1 MLPATI
7 NQDGSSNPPDRRP
20 SSTPIAQA
28 SPQDNDNNRTNTNEA
43 QPQTFLPTP
52 QTTTTTTHHHT
63 DEEDA
68 ALARQ
73 AAILIRKLRHDAAEL
88 ANRPSPASIEDLL
101 PVIELHRRVARLV
114 RPPSSAER
122 HKWEQVLDTLGRS
135 RSAHEEIRNLDREDR
150 VDCEKMKD
158 ECAYIR
164 RKCIRYCKWYDK
176 VQEQVN
182 ALFDDDDDDDDG
194 EGDGDD
200 KGEEE
205 KDDEEE
211 EEVTSAELYD
221 FLVGSMGEQEQQL
234 EEILDELIDVMQGID
249 DRMAWLEGQ
258 EERTM
263 GIIRGLSRMERMVVD
278 ILFSF
283 DCWFGEE

>member
-7 NQDGSSNPPDRRP
+7 NQDGSPSSPDPRP
-20 SSTPIAQA
+20 SSTPIAQD
-28 SPQDNDNNRTNTNEA
+28 SPQDNDNNNRTNTNEA
-43 QPQTFLPTP
+43 QPPTFLPTP
-52 QTTTTTTHHHT
+52 QTTTTTTTHHHT
-63 DEEDA
+63 DEEEDA

-73 AAILIRKLRHDAAEL
+73 AAILVRKLRHDAAEL
-88 ANRPSPASIEDLL
+88 ANRPSPASIADLL

-150 VDCEKMKD
+150 VDCEKMRD

-182 ALFDDDDDDDDG
+182 ALFDDDDGD
-194 EGDGDD
+194 GDGDD
-200 KGEEE
+200 KGEVE
-205 KDDEEE
+205 EEE
-211 EEVTSAELYD
+211 EEVTAAELYD

-234 EEILDELIDVMQGID
+234 EEILDEVIAVMQGID

>member
-1 MLPATI
+1 MLPENT
-7 NQDGSSNPPDRRP
+7 NEDGSHNAPNPRP

-28 SPQDNDNNRTNTNEA
+28 SPQDAANETTNTNEA
-43 QPQTFLPTP
+43 QPPQNLSSTHQTNPH
-52 QTTTTTTHHHT
+52 QA
-63 DEEDA
+63 DEEEA
-68 ALARQ
+68 ALQRQ
-73 AAILIRKLRHDAAEL
+73 AVILVRKLRHDAAEL
-88 ANRPSPASIEDLL
+88 QNRSPASIDDLL

-114 RPPSSAER
+114 RPPNSAER

-135 RSAHEEIRNLDREDR
+135 RSAHEEIRSLDRQDR
-150 VDCEKMKD
+150 VDCEEMMD

-182 ALFDDDDDDDDG
+182 ALFDDD
-194 EGDGDD
+194 GDD
-200 KGEEE
+200 QCKEDEN
-205 KDDEEE
+205 DEEE
-211 EEVTSAELYD
+211 EEVMSAELYD
-221 FLVGSMGEQEQQL
+221 FVVGSMGEQEQQL
-234 EEILDELIDVMQGID
+234 EEILDEVTDVMQGID
-249 DRMAWLEGQ
+249 DRVAWLDGQ

-283 DCWFGEE
+283 DCWFGGEVEEEVGG

>member
-1 MLPATI
+1 MLPGTT
-7 NQDGSSNPPDRRP
+7 NEDGSLNPPSPRP
-20 SSTPIAQA
+20 SSTPFAQ
-28 SPQDNDNNRTNTNEA
+28 PPTHDNQDRTNTNEA
-43 QPQTFLPTP
+43 QPQNLLPTH
-52 QTTTTTTHHHT
+52 QTSHHQT
-63 DEEDA
+63 DEDA
-68 ALARQ
+68 AALERQ
-73 AAILIRKLRHDAAEL
+73 AAILVRKLRHDAAEL
-88 ANRPSPASIEDLL
+88 ANRSSPASIEDLL
-101 PVIELHRRVARLV
+101 PVIELHRRVVRLV

-150 VDCEKMKD
+150 VDCERMKD

-182 ALFDDDDDDDDG
+182 ALFDNDDEDD
-194 EGDGDD
+194 ERDD
-200 KGEEE
+200 KGE
-205 KDDEEE
+205 DQGDEEDK

-221 FLVGSMGEQEQQL
+221 FVVGSMGEQEQQL
-234 EEILDELIDVMQGID
+234 EEVLDEVIDVMQGID
-249 DRMAWLEGQ
+249 DRVAWLEGQ